1 MDLNKRAFEIVRSLT
16 SGKSESPRSVAS
28 RNAGKRG
35 GPARAKALSP
45 ERRKEIARAANKAR
59 WNH

>member
-16 SGKSESPRSVAS
+16 SEKSETQRSVAN

-35 GPARAKALSP
+35 GPARAQALSA
-45 ERRKEIARAANKAR
+45 ERRKEIALHANRVR
-59 WNH
+59 WNS